1 MLVLTMDTTKK
12 TFVKLDGTRR
22 VDIFQR
28 EDKTFGFEEFEFGVE
43 ENSWYPAGRH
53 SLTIIDSFENAIREA
68 KSRVQWL
75 ADNDLLP
82 GGGSPL

>member
-1 MLVLTMDTTKK
+1 MEGTTKK

-43 ENSWYPAGRH
+43 ENSWYPAGIY
-53 SLTIIDSFENAIREA
+53 SFAIIDSFENAIREA

-75 ADNDLLP
+75 ADNDPLP
-82 GGGSPL
+82 GCGSPL

>member
-1 MLVLTMDTTKK
+1 MDTTKK

-82 GGGSPL
+82 GAGSPL

>member
-1 MLVLTMDTTKK
+1 METTTKK
-12 TFVKLDGTRR
+12 TFVKPDGTRR

-43 ENSWYPAGRH
+43 ENSWYPGGKY
-53 SLTIIDSFENAIREA
+53 SLAMIDTFENAIREA

-75 ADNDLLP
+75 AESDN
-82 GGGSPL
+82 